1 MFHII
6 GAINFIYNLKKMNF
20 FDVHLDLDN
29 SNKENKINLELGNKI
44 CDCPFEDFIGSKINE
59 GDNNKEM
66 ILSNINK
73 DFYKEENTEFTSNK
87 KCTSQKNKNLNIQKT
102 SKFFQEKIEG
112 NKPIKKKEK
121 KIFTVKK
128 LIGRKKKNSDECGE
142 HNKFTDDNLS
152 RKCKRVLLEILFFY
166 INNIIKI
173 VYENNVYEGE
183 NEKQLLKLN
192 QSPIINSKADY
203 NREFLN
209 KSLKEIFSN
218 NISTKYTKH
227 SLSHNKDLIQNLLN
241 EKDEE
246 KKILFQKLFNLTFV
260 DCLNHFRGTKK
271 FPELEGMMMLD
282 EACQK
287 FQFDKDF
294 EEYKSQ
300 FKYFIMNYEEIIK
313 EKRLRNRGK
322 KIRDI

>member
-1 MFHII
+1 MDFFYDNFHFDKFNGENQIDLLSNSFSQI
-6 GAINFIYNLKKMNF
+6 GSDLENKIFDCPIEDFI
-20 FDVHLDLDN
+20 
-29 SNKENKINLELGNKI
+29 ENKINK
-44 CDCPFEDFIGSKINE
+44 
-59 GDNNKEM
+59 GDNTKE
-66 ILSNINK
+66 IKIISDINNDFHK
-73 DFYKEENTEFTSNK
+73 DEKIRFIIK
-87 KCTSQKNKNLNIQKT
+87 KKT
-102 SKFFQEKIEG
+102 SKKKKKLKNQKISKFIQGKIEII
-112 NKPIKKKEK
+112 KPIKKEEK
-121 KIFTVKK
+121 KIISEKK
-128 LIGRKKKNSDECGE
+128 LIGRKKKDSDEYGE

-209 KSLKEIFSN
+209 KNLKEIFSN

-227 SLSHNKDLIQNLLN
+227 SLSHNKDLIQTLLN
-241 EKDEE
+241 EKDEQ

-271 FPELEGMMMLD
+271 FPELEGMMMLE
-282 EACQK
+282 EACKQ

-294 EEYKSQ
+294 EDYKTE
-300 FKYFIMNYEEIIK
+300 FKYFIMNYEEIIMT
-313 EKRLRNRGK
+313 KRLRNRSK
-322 KIRDI
+322 KVEIDK